1 MKDEQS
7 SIERESTWDRKNKD
21 SLNSQLW
28 HQELNIRNLPSGVP
42 VSRSQNS
49 LSGMLYAITVLPD
62 QPEFLLSFLSTVRG
76 VDNSKLSVISHNGLM
91 AIFGETV
98 KGKAVANTENV
109 LMYATVIEAMFRNFT
124 VLPVRY
130 GTLMDSEKAVIALLE
145 KYGKA
150 FKQNLSRLE
159 NKEELSLKV
168 LWDPQKG
175 NDKIRQQLQAYRAV
189 APFTGNSVSKEYL
202 LRKLKEHQFENAL
215 QSYVKRLVD
224 EIGKLVIRF
233 NTLHQFK
240 KMVSETI
247 ILDAVFLLEKGQKK
261 AFTQAIEQLRNK
273 HESLH
278 FFLTGPWP
286 PYSFVELNINQKR

>member
-7 SIERESTWDRKNKD
+7 SIRREGARDRNNKN
-21 SLNSQLW
+21 SLNFQLG
-28 HQELNIRNLPSGVP
+28 HQELNTRNLPSGVS

-49 LSGMLYAITVLPD
+49 LSGMLYAITVSPD
-62 QPEFLLSFLSTVRG
+62 QPKLLLSFLSTVRG

-91 AIFGETV
+91 AILDET
-98 KGKAVANTENV
+98 GKDKVVANTENA
-109 LMYATVIEAMFRNFT
+109 LIYATVIEAMFRNFT

-145 KYGKA
+145 KYGKT

-168 LWDPQKG
+168 WWDPQKG
-175 NDKIRQQLQAYRAV
+175 NDKIRQQLQAYRV
-189 APFTGNSVSKEYL
+189 DTPFTGNSVSKEYL
-202 LRKLKEHQFENAL
+202 LQKLKEYQFDNAL
-215 QSYVKRLVD
+215 QSYVEQLVN
-224 EIGKLVIRF
+224 EICKIVARF

-240 KMVSETI
+240 KRVSKTI
-247 ILDAVFLLEKGQKK
+247 VLDAVFLLEKGQKK
-261 AFTQAIEQLRNK
+261 AFTQAIEQLKNK

-278 FFLTGPWP
+278 FLLTGPWP
-286 PYSFVELNINQKR
+286 PYNFVELNIE